1 MTKFTLN
8 LTQIFE
14 EDRKKNKLLKQKI
27 KKLLSYDDIMME
39 LQLDYDGITDGTT
52 MAQASTLVPVTK
64 MKKSTSVDACAIM
77 GGIRLFSFKE

>member
-27 KKLLSYDDIMME
+27 KKLLSYDDIMIG
-39 LQLDYDGITDGTT
+39 LRWHYRWNYDGTT

-64 MKKSTSVDACAIM
+64 MEKAQA
-77 GGIRLFSFKE
+77 

>member
-14 EDRKKNKLLKQKI
+14 KDRKKNKLLKQKI

-52 MAQASTLVPVTK
+52 IAQACTLAL
-64 MKKSTSVDACAIM
+64 S
-77 GGIRLFSFKE
+77 

>member
-52 MAQASTLVPVTK
+52 MVLQMELRWRKRP
-64 MKKSTSVDACAIM
+64 
-77 GGIRLFSFKE
+77 RLCL

>member
-27 KKLLSYDDIMME
+27 KKLLSYDDIMIG
-39 LQLDYDGITDGTT
+39 LRWHY
-52 MAQASTLVPVTK
+52 
-64 MKKSTSVDACAIM
+64 
-77 GGIRLFSFKE
+77 R